1 MVAGFRRGAEAIQA
15 AATRTGGGSFTPTHR
30 FEAGETKY
38 LQFLTPIEDVFTVLM
53 HRFVITGYR
62 EDGNTPIYKDFISR
76 RDEAL
81 DGPEGYDPLIDRFG
95 LNPSQRSIAVAVELE
110 PVWKKQGTKKVI
122 DDWKIVEREYTD
134 AEGTEHV
141 VPNIALVV
149 ESPFTFFGHL
159 TAFADV
165 KPIESVIFAVVR
177 TGKSTDTTY
186 TLIEADKALEGADEL
201 YEEFSE
207 QFDLEAYLDELAD
220 EDRMHELIDPLD
232 DDFTV
237 SRYQKKDKKKNS
249 SSASSSSKKS
259 SSTRSRRSTVR
270 DEEPEESPESDDPE
284 NEEGE
289 EDATDRKRSFAALRR
304 TTGK

>member
-1 MVAGFRRGAEAIQA
+1 MAGFRRGAEAIQA
-15 AATRTGGGSFTPTHR
+15 AATRSGGGGFTPTHR

-76 RDEAL
+76 RDEGL

-95 LNPSQRSIAVAVELE
+95 LTPSQRSIAVAVELE
-110 PVWKKQGTKKVI
+110 PVFKKQGTKKVI
-122 DDWKIVEREYTD
+122 DDWKVVEREYTD
-134 AEGTEHV
+134 AEGTEHS

-159 TAFADV
+159 TAIADL
-165 KPIESVIFAVVR
+165 KPIESVIFAVKR
-177 TGKSTDTTY
+177 TGKSTDTQY
-186 TLIEADKALEGADEL
+186 TFMEAGEALDGADEL

-207 QFDLEAYLDELAD
+207 QFDLEAYLEELAD
-220 EDRMHELIDPLD
+220 EDRIKELIDPLD

-237 SRYQKKDKKKNS
+237 SRYQKKDKKKNT
-249 SSASSSSKKS
+249 SSKS
-259 SSTRSRRSTVR
+259 TSGGSTRQRRSTVR
-270 DEEPEESPESDDPE
+270 DEEESAEEPDET
-284 NEEGE
+284 EGE
-289 EDATDRKRSFAALRR
+289 EDGEPEEDAGTARKRSFAALRS
-304 TTGK
+304 TAKK